1 MNLHEIK
8 QLHYKTIIF
17 PTVGYP
23 IFRDTVVY
31 QKFSCYKKGFVD
43 RKIRPLERLVDTYYT
58 VEQLKFDDKNN
69 EQEPKLNTAESQMK
83 TKLISIINEVIKIFG
98 KIDFNVEYVKD
109 GNDITAQLF
118 LAPPLSTN
126 DLKGLEELSSKLGF
140 GYNAI
145 SSKEKVNRKNRNS
158 LIEIFLIDREK
169 EM

>member
-1 MNLHEIK
+1 
-8 QLHYKTIIF
+8 
-17 PTVGYP
+17 
-23 IFRDTVVY
+23 
-31 QKFSCYKKGFVD
+31 
-43 RKIRPLERLVDTYYT
+43 
-58 VEQLKFDDKNN
+58 
-69 EQEPKLNTAESQMK
+69 MK
-83 TKLISIINEVIKIFG
+83 TKLISIINAVIKIFG

-118 LAPPLSTN
+118 FSSLLSTN